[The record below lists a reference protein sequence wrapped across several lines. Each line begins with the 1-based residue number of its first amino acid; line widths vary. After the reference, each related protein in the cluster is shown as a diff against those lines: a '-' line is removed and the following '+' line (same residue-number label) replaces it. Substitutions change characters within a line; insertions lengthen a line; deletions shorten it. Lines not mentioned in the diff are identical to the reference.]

1 MDSTLSKV
9 CETYISN
16 RDELRR
22 IFRSYGRPMH
32 LMGAAVLTAAGQ
44 KPDED
49 KLLASEEYLRKKEN
63 EVSPLRGQIKTV
75 TSVHMSLSESY
86 EKYYSDLKRT
96 YDLIRINRG
105 GHNEKYYISAMMMN
119 EYISNMV
126 QILLLVD
133 RAGSIYEEVGKLCKS
148 QGSNV
153 SYATSSFAAVA
164 GITNIREYIK
174 EVDAIRASLSESSAM
189 AAMTADMCMVIGMI
203 PQDIRTKIDRAKDIF
218 IYLDKMGFNLTGVE
232 ESGSLGFLTGL
243 DMPAEEIAAAL
254 YDADVFLKEY
264 SGFTEDGNPTIL
276 RHVYAAMLTSLAYFP
291 VRGVHGLR
299 AKLEKDKE
307 ALKRIAL
314 LQAQMVMDIQAQ
326 YVDQGDL
333 HI

>member
-16 RDELRR
+16 RDDLRR
-22 IFRSYGRPMH
+22 IFRSYGRAMH
-32 LMGAAVLTAAGQ
+32 LMGAAVLTAAGET
-44 KPDED
+44 PNEE
-49 KLLASEEYLRKKEN
+49 KLLASEELIQRKE
-63 EVSPLRGQIKTV
+63 EESSPIRGLIKTV

-86 EKYYSDLKRT
+86 EKYYTDLKRT

-105 GHNEKYYISAMMMN
+105 GHNEKFYISAMMMN

-148 QGSNV
+148 QASHV
-153 SYATSSFAAVA
+153 SYATSSFAAIA
-164 GITNIREYIK
+164 GITNIKEYIK
-174 EVDAIRASLSESSAM
+174 EVDAIRTSLSESSAM
-189 AAMTADMCMVIGMI
+189 AALTADMCMVIGMI
-203 PQDIRTKIDRAKDIF
+203 PQDIKTKIDRSKDTF
-218 IYLDKMGFNLTGVE
+218 VYLDKMGFNLTGVE

-254 YDADVFLKEY
+254 YDADEFLKEH

-291 VRGVHGLR
+291 VRGVQGLR
-299 AKLEKDKE
+299 TKLEKDKE
-307 ALKRIAL
+307 ALKRVAL

-333 HI
+333 HV